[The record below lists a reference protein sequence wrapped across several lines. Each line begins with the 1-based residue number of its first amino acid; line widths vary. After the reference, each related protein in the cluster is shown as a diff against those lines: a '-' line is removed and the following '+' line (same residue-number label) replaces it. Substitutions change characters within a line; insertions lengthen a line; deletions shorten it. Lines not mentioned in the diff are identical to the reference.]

1 MADVR
6 LNNVPFTIRLRRGL
20 RANVYKP
27 DLFYNH
33 AEIPEGEPVY
43 VTDTKNLYI
52 VDSAG
57 VRPVLTVDMIVVHES
72 EIMFHDGE
80 MVTND

>member
-1 MADVR
+1 MAEVK

-33 AEIPEGEPVY
+33 AEIPEGEPIY
-43 VTDTKNLYI
+43 VTDTKALYL

-57 VRPVLTVDMIVVHES
+57 VQPVWTVDRMVVHEDD
-72 EIMFHDGE
+72 FVWFNGDP
-80 MVTND
+80 VVAD